1 MHKMLPVRFVAAA
14 ALVGSVGF
22 AIAMPGAVAG
32 AKTKPPITT
41 ACSSLLGGETNQ
53 LLSGCVA
60 TGASKTTSDGVTVVA
75 SGDTS
80 ATIYWTNNKTTTE
93 TFSYNTVTST
103 CPTYL
108 DYAATLEEQET
119 ATVTGGNTKLTE
131 NVASSPTNV
140 CVYLASDGTSLVV
153 SDGTLTLG

>member
-1 MHKMLPVRFVAAA
+1 MLPVRIVAAA

-41 ACSSLLGGETNQ
+41 TCSSLLGGEVNQ

-93 TFSYNTVTST
+93 SFIYNAYANASA

-108 DYAATLEEQET
+108 DYAATIEEAET
-119 ATVTGGNTKLTE
+119 ATVTGGTTKLTE
-131 NVASSPTNV
+131 NVASAPSNV
-140 CVYLASDGTSLVV
+140 CIYLASDGTSLVV
-153 SDGTLTLG
+153 SDGSLTLG